1 MIESAL
7 AESLTDFNDLLLYAV
22 AEIPDQLMDYV
33 PAETIISKL
42 STLLHESN
50 AMKRSEAVVVLKFL
64 LCDLAK
70 RYAVVCTDVARL
82 LALFAI
88 TAPAKLVKR
97 LFKSIDDTVIFS
109 SQVLNDKVQHLKE
122 ALKMPAKDKET
133 PVAKTFI
140 QLEANKIPDNEL
152 SIAFWTEL
160 ASSKEIMDKVVAM
173 LVLTQAITLHPEA
186 STFINR
192 ALETVL
198 ASLSKQELAPIYNVD
213 YADNF
218 AAEDKSLSDNAL
230 INLRQVTSVK
240 DKMFINLVQHIF
252 ITTASSLKRPAA
264 AIDWFLLDKKSS
276 TNAYAS
282 ALTHLFRIF
291 TGGSSLG
298 CFESVVPVLI
308 SQHLK
313 DDLVSF
319 LISVWS
325 SPGKYNI
332 TWYW

>member
-22 AEIPDQLMDYV
+22 TEIPDQLMDYV

-50 AMKRSEAVVVLKFL
+50 AMKKSEAVVVLKFL

-88 TAPAKLVKR
+88 TAPGKHVKR
-97 LFKSIDDTVIFS
+97 LLKNIDDTVIFS

-122 ALKMPAKDKET
+122 ALKVPTKDKDT

-152 SIAFWTEL
+152 SIVFWTEL
-160 ASSKEIMDKVVAM
+160 AGSNAILDKVIAM
-173 LVLTQAITLHPEA
+173 LVLDQAITLHPEA
-186 STFINR
+186 SAFINR

-198 ASLSKQELAPIYNVD
+198 ASLSKQELASIYKVD

-218 AAEDKSLSDNAL
+218 AAQDKFLSDHTL
-230 INLRQVTSVK
+230 LHLRQVTSAK
-240 DKMFINLVQHIF
+240 DNVFINLVQHIL
-252 ITTASSLKRPAA
+252 ITTATSLKRPAT
-264 AIDWFLLDKKSS
+264 AIDWFLLDKNSS

-291 TGGSSLG
+291 TGGSALG
-298 CFESVVPVLI
+298 CFETVISVLI

-313 DDLVSF
+313 DDLISF

-325 SPGKYNI
+325 SPGKYSI
-332 TWYW
+332 M